1 MADRRTSPSPDLYE
15 VLGVRPEANA
25 AELSR
30 AYRRRLRQLHPDM
43 RQAGYGRA
51 AGPDAED
58 RYGLDLA
65 RVLHA
70 YQVLR
75 DPQRRASYD
84 VERAARSVRRSHPP
98 RGAGSRSRAGAVA
111 RPAGRRRADSRVV
124 IDLLGLVR
132 VELDLDDRR

>member
-1 MADRRTSPSPDLYE
+1 MADRRTSQSPDLYK
-15 VLGVRPEANA
+15 VLGVRPEADA

-43 RQAGYGRA
+43 RQAGYGRV

-84 VERAARSVRRSHPP
+84 VERAARSARRSHPP
-98 RGAGSRSRAGAVA
+98 RGAGSRSRAGGVA
-111 RPAGRRRADSRVV
+111 RPSSRRRADSRVV
-124 IDLLGLVR
+124 IDLLGIVR
-132 VELDLDDRR
+132 VELDIDDRR

>member
-1 MADRRTSPSPDLYE
+1 MADRRTSPSPDLYK

-65 RVLHA
+65 GV
-70 YQVLR
+70 Y
-75 DPQRRASYD
+75 
-84 VERAARSVRRSHPP
+84 RAADMVGDDPSPMPETLASGERHR
-98 RGAGSRSRAGAVA
+98 
-111 RPAGRRRADSRVV
+111 
-124 IDLLGLVR
+124 DLLGATMTATASHS
-132 VELDLDDRR
+132 